1 MAALPIA
8 TRTLLW
14 QALMQW
20 WSHHDHATEQPFANM
35 RKGDIYNPTANTGL
49 IAQLDD
55 WMEAH
60 QGNTGDT
67 VGVNGAIQEPCKSN
81 LTTATKGFVLAVIV
95 LARYNPELARQVLGG
110 G

>member
-14 QALMQW
+14 QGLMQW
-20 WSHHDHATEQPFANM
+20 WSEHSHALEQPFSGISKA
-35 RKGDIYNPTANTGL
+35 DIYNPTANTGL

-55 WMEAH
+55 WMDTH
-60 QGNTGDT
+60 QGNTGST

-81 LTTATKGFVLAVIV
+81 LTVATKGFVLALVV
-95 LARYNPELARQVLGG
+95 LARYNPEMARQVIGG
-110 G
+110 